1 MDDKMKF
8 TCFSVLSRLP
18 GGEKFRDL
26 AKTLTV
32 VLHKPSKIT
41 WRAFRLSLHHFLC
54 GGKYGILI
62 PDINSPIPE
71 KLYHVSSVENREKI
85 LSEGITS
92 ADSVIF
98 ASNCTNEILGYIN
111 WKYGFDVDFESLEIF
126 TINTQLCSK
135 SGYDFCKLARGN
147 EFIAEKALPNT
158 IIAHANLAQFSFPN
172 HCDN

>member
-1 MDDKMKF
+1 MKF
-8 TCFSVLSRLP
+8 ICFSVLSRLP
-18 GGEKFRDL
+18 DVKNFLNL
-26 AKTLTV
+26 AKILTT
-32 VLHKPSKIT
+32 VLRKPSKIT

-62 PDINSPIPE
+62 PDIRSPISE

-85 LSEGITS
+85 LSEGITT
-92 ADSVIF
+92 ADGVIF
-98 ASNCTNEILGYIN
+98 ASNCTNEILSYIN
-111 WKYGFDVDFESLEIF
+111 WKYGFDVAFESLEIF
-126 TINTQLCSK
+126 TIDTQLCSK
-135 SGYDFCKLARGN
+135 SGYDFYKLARGN